1 MAFVSHK
8 PGDRLSK
15 VLRGLAPSFIFV
27 GLLSLFCNLAMLIAP
42 LYMLQIYD
50 RVLTS
55 GSHDTLI
62 MLTVLAL
69 GLLFINSVVEVAR
82 SRILVRIG
90 ARIDGELSPKLF
102 ESSFIARLKGRD
114 GSPAESLRDLDSYRA
129 FLTGPGIIAIF
140 DAPWTPIYIAIIFA
154 FHAWLGAVALAG
166 AVAIAALAILSDLA
180 VRPALS
186 EAGKGTRKSTDF
198 TELVGRNAEVVH
210 AMGMLDVLTRR
221 WAHTH
226 DYGVSWQAAA
236 SDRSAV
242 LQAAAKFVRMSLQI
256 AVLGVGAWLA
266 LAGQITPGVMVAA
279 SIIMGRA
286 LAPVETLI
294 GQWRNLV
301 TARQARERLRS
312 AFAFVEEEGVERTE
326 LPPPGGRLEADRVG
340 LRLPGSKG
348 PILSNISFQ
357 IDAGSSLGIIGP
369 SGVGKST
376 LARLLVGLIEPNFGT
391 VRLDGA
397 DVASWPKRHL
407 GNYIGYLPQD
417 VELLSG
423 TVAGNISRFA
433 EKDSGRIVE
442 AAKRANAHEMILA
455 LPDGYETRIGEGGR
469 MLSGGQR
476 QRIALARAVFG
487 DARVIVLDEP
497 NANLDAG
504 GEEALRHALIRLKRE
519 GRTVVIITHKIA
531 LLNVADNIL
540 MLQEGTVGM
549 FGPREELFEEIKR
562 RQPVNSMGPRNVARS
577 PA

>member
-1 MAFVSHK
+1 MTSAARRRPGETTMATATAQRKSDVKEHTFLWEGVDRNNRQVRGETKAASETVVTSNLRRQGVRVTRIKRQTFRGGRRVSEK
-8 PGDRLSK
+8 DVTFFTRQ
-15 VLRGLAPSFIFV
+15 LATMLKAGVPLLQSFEI
-27 GLLSLFCNLAMLIAP
+27 
-42 LYMLQIYD
+42 
-50 RVLTS
+50 
-55 GSHDTLI
+55 
-62 MLTVLAL
+62 
-69 GLLFINSVVEVAR
+69 VAR
-82 SRILVRIG
+82 GHSNARFSRLMMEVKSRI
-90 ARIDGELSPKLF
+90 E
-102 ESSFIARLKGRD
+102 
-114 GSPAESLRDLDSYRA
+114 
-129 FLTGPGIIAIF
+129 
-140 DAPWTPIYIAIIFA
+140 
-154 FHAWLGAVALAG
+154 
-166 AVAIAALAILSDLA
+166 
-180 VRPALS
+180 
-186 EAGKGTRKSTDF
+186 
-198 TELVGRNAEVVH
+198 
-210 AMGMLDVLTRR
+210 
-221 WAHTH
+221 
-226 DYGVSWQAAA
+226 
-236 SDRSAV
+236 
-242 LQAAAKFVRMSLQI
+242 
-256 AVLGVGAWLA
+256 
-266 LAGQITPGVMVAA
+266 
-279 SIIMGRA
+279 
-286 LAPVETLI
+286 
-294 GQWRNLV
+294 
-301 TARQARERLRS
+301 
-312 AFAFVEEEGVERTE
+312 
-326 LPPPGGRLEADRVG
+326 
-340 LRLPGSKG
+340 
-348 PILSNISFQ
+348 
-357 IDAGSSLGIIGP
+357 AGSSLGIIGP